1 MMKKGIRGILLA
13 AGILTLAGGEWTIS
27 EARADAGIRQEETG
41 QTPADSEEEIPQVPA
56 GVDFWRHVLFAAAWT
71 TRTCTPEWR
80 KRIRMDMCRLW
91 KKIRLP

>member
-41 QTPADSEEEIPQVPA
+41 RQRFCRISS
-56 GVDFWRHVLFAAAWT
+56 AWT